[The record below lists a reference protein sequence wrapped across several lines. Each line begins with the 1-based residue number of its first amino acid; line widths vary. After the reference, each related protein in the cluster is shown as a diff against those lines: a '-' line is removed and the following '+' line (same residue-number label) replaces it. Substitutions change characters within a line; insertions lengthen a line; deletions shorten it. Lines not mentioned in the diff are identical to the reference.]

1 MSVCEHH
8 ESLVGDI
15 KDIKKK
21 LDGNGRPGILER
33 LSRVETKLNIVIWLN
48 GLMAG
53 IMIASVLKPII
64 GG

>member
-1 MSVCEHH
+1 MPVCEHH
-8 ESLVGDI
+8 ENMVEDI

-33 LSRVETKLNIVIWLN
+33 LSRVETKLNIIIWLN

-53 IMIASVLKPII
+53 VMLASVVKPII

>member
-1 MSVCEHH
+1 MAVCEHH

-21 LDGNGRPGILER
+21 LDGNGRPGTLER

-64 GG
+64 G

>member
-21 LDGNGRPGILER
+21 LDGNGRPGILES

-64 GG
+64 G

>member
-1 MSVCEHH
+1 MGVCEQHKNM
-8 ESLVGDI
+8 EEDI
-15 KDIKKK
+15 KSINKK

-53 IMIASVLKPII
+53 VMIASVLKPII

>member
-8 ESLVGDI
+8 ESLVEDI
-15 KDIKKK
+15 KSINKK

-53 IMIASVLKPII
+53 VMIASVLKPII